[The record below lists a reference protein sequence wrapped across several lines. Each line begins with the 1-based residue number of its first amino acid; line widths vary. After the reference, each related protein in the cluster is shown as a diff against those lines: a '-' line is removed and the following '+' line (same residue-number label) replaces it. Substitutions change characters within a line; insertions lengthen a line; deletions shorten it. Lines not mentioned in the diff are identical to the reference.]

1 MTESLVV
8 LVDGVPTIGGVSV
21 TEMTEKQIEAAT
33 LVHAAKSLLEEP
45 APAGLTV
52 HGITITP
59 ETTQTEIDAARER
72 WDAVHDEAP
81 EAEAPAEET
90 VTEPVS
96 EITPSEDRDGV
107 PVARLFGASQTVGM
121 TGVAHDRAEAV
132 ADETVTT
139 ARVSDISE
147 VAREKKPR
155 YAQQVWV
162 TGVVTIGILAVVAV
176 IVASNPTPGPVARDR
191 IITYNLAPCA
201 ATTQGGR
208 TSLYNCQGSVTVDIS
223 RPLPIAGVLVVMDFP
238 DSGHGFIGAVAKPV
252 GWTGTVSVP
261 ITNANERPCVA
272 GTYRPA
278 LNVYSGTPSKAKTL
292 IQSGVIVTRT
302 CP

>member
-8 LVDGVPTIGGVSV
+8 LVDGVPPIGGVSV

-107 PVARLFGASQTVGM
+107 P
-121 TGVAHDRAEAV
+121 
-132 ADETVTT
+132 
-139 ARVSDISE
+139 
-147 VAREKKPR
+147 
-155 YAQQVWV
+155 
-162 TGVVTIGILAVVAV
+162 
-176 IVASNPTPGPVARDR
+176 
-191 IITYNLAPCA
+191 
-201 ATTQGGR
+201 
-208 TSLYNCQGSVTVDIS
+208 
-223 RPLPIAGVLVVMDFP
+223 
-238 DSGHGFIGAVAKPV
+238 
-252 GWTGTVSVP
+252 
-261 ITNANERPCVA
+261 
-272 GTYRPA
+272 
-278 LNVYSGTPSKAKTL
+278 
-292 IQSGVIVTRT
+292 
-302 CP
+302 